1 VRELDLI
8 DAIQRALAVRG
19 DRVVRWS
26 GDDAAVIRAEGV
38 AVTSVDTVA
47 EGTHF
52 ELRTHGAEDI
62 GHKALAT
69 ALSDIAAMG
78 AEPGE
83 AYVAL
88 ALPAG
93 FEGALDI
100 VRGMEALAD
109 RTGTTIA
116 GGDVVRAGTLVVSVT
131 VNGWARDAGELVERG
146 GARPGELVGVTG
158 ELGGSA
164 AGLLLLR
171 GEGGEV
177 DPASREALVR
187 RHLRPEPRLAAG
199 RALAAAGASAMIDV
213 SDGVAGDAAQL
224 ARASGAHLELSLAE
238 LPLQAGVAEVARAA
252 GADPLELAAS
262 AGDDYEL
269 LFTAAAG
276 ARDALERAAAA
287 AGTRVSWLGRVRS
300 GTGLRLLD
308 ERGRPIDLTG
318 YEHA

>member
-1 VRELDLI
+1 MRELDLI

-308 ERGRPIDLTG
+308 ERGRPVHLTG